1 MLTPDPK
8 PFADGYSARDL
19 QRCAEREANFRTTV
33 YKNRVLTGR
42 MTQAQADTEIR
53 KMRAIAMHFAELAE
67 KERLL

>member
-1 MLTPDPK
+1 MLTPTDNLG
-8 PFADGYSARDL
+8 GYSARDL
-19 QRCAEREANFRTTV
+19 QRCAEREA
-33 YKNRVLTGR
+33 NRVLTGR